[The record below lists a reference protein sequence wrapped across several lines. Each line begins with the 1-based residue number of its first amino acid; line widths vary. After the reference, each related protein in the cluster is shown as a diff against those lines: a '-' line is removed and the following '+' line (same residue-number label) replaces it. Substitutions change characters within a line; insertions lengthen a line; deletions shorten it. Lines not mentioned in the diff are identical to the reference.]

1 MDHRL
6 GRSAVSHAADAV
18 RTYMGLLRSTERAD
32 ADASGHGQQGRRDDV
47 RDRGLLDK
55 ANARDLWE
63 ASSRSQPRR
72 ARLKA
77 GLDYFLRGE
86 RPEPIPSL
94 REPVEDVGAIGI
106 CCSGGGIRSAAYNL
120 GALQALQR
128 EDRLHR
134 ADYLAAVSGGSY
146 IAAAYCMV
154 AKTWQ
159 DEDPE
164 SRRRDSNPDLIERE
178 APFAPGSPEEQY
190 LRNRSSYMARDG
202 SAKLY
207 LFLRLLLGLLINLL
221 FLALPLVALTILAG
235 VFFYMPL
242 YGGDAL
248 DLPAGAWLIPAIALG
263 LGMLVAAASVL
274 RRAPND
280 AFRRAS
286 EIWCS
291 RLLVGGAL
299 AAVVT
304 LVLPALAGAD
314 LHTLVGGSDTTV
326 PKVTGGSGVAGLIAG
341 IVACLHEL
349 RATPKRAA
357 AELGRTRGWLAR
369 QTPRVRRAI
378 VHSAAAV
385 AGPLL
390 LLTIAVATLSFA
402 VSHYETDGAGWLVGL
417 AAGLLATFFALYA
430 VADLTSW
437 SLHPFYKRR
446 LCTAFALKR
455 VRPGDDERTQ
465 HRAVL
470 RQEVEQGIAVERDF
484 DELVPLSKTALRK
497 WPTLIVCAAANVS
510 DSGATPPGRRVTS
523 FTFSAHT
530 IGGPL
535 VGALKTKAFEDAFD
549 GGRRARDLTLPAA
562 VAMSGAAISPSSGKA
577 GSRSLTFLMALA
589 NMRLGVWVP
598 NPRWVAGSEAHELR
612 RYKRPRPWYLLLELL
627 GRNRLDAR
635 YLYVTDGGHYENLGL
650 VELLRRG
657 CTSIYCF
664 DASGGHTFSALGD
677 AVALARSELG
687 VEIDID
693 PRQLVSE
700 GEPLRAEANAIRARF
715 TYPSGEE
722 GVLVYARNVVSS
734 SAPWDVCAHQLEDP
748 RFPND
753 STMDQLYTDQK
764 FESYRALGERAGTH
778 AIELMD
784 EPAVDRWEGLAVA

>member
-1 MDHRL
+1 M
-6 GRSAVSHAADAV
+6 
-18 RTYMGLLRSTERAD
+18 T
-32 ADASGHGQQGRRDDV
+32 SGQDRGDDDF

-55 ANARDLWE
+55 ASAGHLWE
-63 ASSRSQPRR
+63 ASLRSQPRR

-77 GLDYFLRGE
+77 GLAYFLRGE
-86 RPEPIPSL
+86 RPEPVPAL

-159 DEDPE
+159 DDDPG
-164 SRRRDSNPDLIERE
+164 SKGRDSNPELIERE

-235 VFFYMPL
+235 VVFYMPL
-242 YGGDAL
+242 YDGKGLDA
-248 DLPAGAWLIPAIALG
+248 PAWAWVIPAIVFGAG
-263 LGMLVAAASVL
+263 VIVAAASVL

-280 AFRRAS
+280 AYRRAS
-286 EIWCS
+286 EVWCS
-291 RLLVGGAL
+291 RLLVGGVL

-304 LVLPALAGAD
+304 LVLPVLADAD
-314 LHTLVGGSDTTV
+314 LHKLVGGSDTTL
-326 PKVTGGSGVAGLIAG
+326 PKVTGGTGVAGLIAG

-369 QTPRVRRAI
+369 QTPRVRRAV

-390 LLTIAVATLSFA
+390 LLTIAVAALAFA
-402 VSHYETDGAGWLVGL
+402 ISHSDEAGWLLGL
-417 AAGLLATFFALYA
+417 AAGLLAAFFVLYV

-455 VRPGDDERTQ
+455 VRPDDDERTR

-470 RQEVEQGIAVERDF
+470 SQEAEQGIAVERDF
-484 DELVPLSKTALRK
+484 DDLVPLSKTALRK

-535 VGALKTKAFEDAFD
+535 VGALKTTDFEDAFD

-562 VAMSGAAISPSSGKA
+562 VAMSGAAISPSSGKT

-598 NPRWVAGSEAHELR
+598 NPRWVAGSNAHEQR

-657 CTSIYCF
+657 CKSIYCF

-715 TYPSGEE
+715 TYPGGEE

-734 SAPWDVCAHQLEDP
+734 SAPWDVRAHQLEDP

-764 FESYRALGERAGTH
+764 FESYRALGERAGTR

-784 EPAVDRWEGLAVA
+784 EAGVDQWAELAAA